1 MARAPDRS
9 NAGQFNA
16 QSYTQS
22 WAANNPYYAPH
33 VNYAFNTLDN
43 TRTQAAVRSGVVHV
57 AGYSNIT
64 PMDQGQDQKNPY
76 NWASPIRNADTTGYD
91 QFGNVKKQKGD
102 INLGLVMM
110 GGYQFP
116 GQAFN
121 PSRTKYGLWEANP
134 LAKWMNA
141 QGTGGYS
148 PTGLRDRRVGQSQR
162 ETGWMDLLSQSIS
175 SNKGP
180 EGKGQSSEDSTLE
193 RYSTQETRLGTRA
206 QFTNEEFNEGTSE
219 FGRTW
224 AGYKPLSPH
233 AMNPHFD
240 SKLTQ
245 MFKTE
250 NANVGFARRASERR
264 L

>member
-9 NAGQFNA
+9 NAGQFKT
-16 QSYTQS
+16 SDYIQS
-22 WAANNPYYAPH
+22 WAANNPFYASH
-33 VNYAFNTLDN
+33 VNWAFDTFDT
-43 TRTQAAVRSGVVHV
+43 TRTKAAIRSGVVQT
-57 AGYSNIT
+57 AGYNNIT
-64 PMDQGQDQKNPY
+64 PMDQGQDPKDPY
-76 NWASPIRNADTTGYD
+76 NYAHPTRNADSTGYD
-91 QFGNVKKQKGD
+91 RFGDVKKQKGD
-102 INLGLVMM
+102 INLGLVLM

-116 GQAFN
+116 GQAFS

-141 QGTGGYS
+141 QGVGGYS
-148 PTGLRDRRVGQSQR
+148 PEGRRWRQTTT
-162 ETGWMDLLSQSIS
+162 EHGWSDMLTQSIS

-180 EGKGQSSEDSTLE
+180 GGKGQSSEDSTLE

-206 QFTNEEFNEGTSE
+206 QFTNEEFNEGTSK

-250 NANVGFARRASERR
+250 NDNIGFARRASERR

>member
-9 NAGQFNA
+9 SASQFKA
-16 QSYTQS
+16 SDYMQS
-22 WAANNPYYAPH
+22 WAANNPYYAQH
-33 VNYAFNTLDN
+33 VNWQFDTFDT
-43 TRTQAAVRSGVVHV
+43 TRTKAAIRSGVVSG
-57 AGYSNIT
+57 AGYNNIS
-64 PMDQGQDQKNPY
+64 PEGLGYSSKDPY
-76 NWASPIRNADTTGYD
+76 NFAHPTRSADKTAYD
-91 QFGNVKKQKGD
+91 QFGDVKKQRGD
-102 INLGLVMM
+102 INLGLVLM

-141 QGTGGYS
+141 QGVGGYS
-148 PTGLRDRRVGQSQR
+148 PEGRRGRNTQQ
-162 ETGWMDLLSQSIS
+162 ETGWMSLLSQSIS

-180 EGKGQSSEDSTLE
+180 EGVGQSSEDSTQE
-193 RYSTQETRLGTRA
+193 MFSTQETRLGTRA
-206 QFTNEEFNEGTSE
+206 QFSNEEFNEGTGK
-219 FGRTW
+219 FGSSW
-224 AGYKPLSPH
+224 AGYKPLSPY
-233 AMNPHFD
+233 AMNPHWD

-250 NANVGFARRASERR
+250 NENVGFARRASERR